1 MENYRKI
8 NLGCGKKI
16 KEGYLNIDF
25 IKAEGVDMVCDLNQY
40 PWPFQDNTFDEV
52 YASHFLEHLLDF
64 KKTME
69 EIRRICRNKAKV
81 TIRAPHFSCGVSF
94 RDPTHQHFFSYFTF
108 DYFVKMEYGLPKFK
122 IVKRSL
128 NFTREAFPFLNKFV
142 NPVLNFNPAIYERL
156 FCWIFPCAEILFTLE
171 VEK

>member
-16 KEGYLNIDF
+16 RKGYLNIDF
-25 IKAEGVDMVCDLNQY
+25 IKAEGVDIVYDLNQY

-81 TIRAPHFSCGVSF
+81 IIRAPHFSCGVSF
-94 RDPTHQHFFSYFTF
+94 RDPTHKHFFSYFTF
-108 DYFVKMEYGLPKFK
+108 EYFEKKEYGLPKFK
-122 IVKRSL
+122 IIKRRL
-128 NFTREAFPFLNKFV
+128 NFTREALPFLNKFV
-142 NPVLNFNPAIYERL
+142 NPVLNLNPALYER
-156 FCWIFPCAEILFTLE
+156 FSCWVFPCSEVLFTLE
-171 VEK
+171 VKK